1 MGTIPTRISLKF
13 RKLNFYDFVSMNQI
27 MIRANDHQIWNI
39 GSNYLMVCGRERK
52 LEFIPRM
59 NWIKRLKKKKKSLSF
74 KQSNECSF
82 LHNKLW
88 RLDWR
93 VV

>member
-39 GSNYLMVCGRERK
+39 GSNCLMVCGRERK

-59 NWIKRLKKKKKSLSF
+59 NWIKRYIKKKRVF
-74 KQSNECSF
+74 SNKVMNALFYTIS
-82 LHNKLW
+82 NGG
-88 RLDWR
+88 
-93 VV
+93 